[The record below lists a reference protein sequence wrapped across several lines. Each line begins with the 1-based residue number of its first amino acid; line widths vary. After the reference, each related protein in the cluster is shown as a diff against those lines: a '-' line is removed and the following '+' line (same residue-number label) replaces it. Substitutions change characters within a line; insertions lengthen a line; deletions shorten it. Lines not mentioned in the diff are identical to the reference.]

1 MLRQGLAK
9 DGQLRRDQFDRFSSL
24 LCHPTQSKIITGT
37 SSGSAL
43 LWDLRQAD
51 SVWSDRQ
58 IHNDSVRDIASHPRL
73 HDCYITCSNDG
84 TVKSCSIHSDKS
96 KYTSSNGMNIE
107 NIERGGKP
115 FSNFCKDHCV

>member
-1 MLRQGLAK
+1 MFRQGLAK
-9 DGQLRRDQFDRFSSL
+9 DGQLRRDQFARFSSL
-24 LCHPTQSKIITGT
+24 LCHPTQSKIIAGT
-37 SSGSAL
+37 STGSAL

-51 SVWSDRQ
+51 SVWSDRE

-84 TVKSCSIHSDKS
+84 TVKSCNIHSDES
-96 KYTSSNGMNIE
+96 KYTSPNGM

-115 FSNFCKDHCV
+115 FSNFRKDH